1 MMQRLA
7 VRRWVSMAVER
18 ALEVSPNSLFVFLQ
32 SDRATTSNFQKELNM
47 GPSKFKLAL
56 EYINLE
62 DEKQDV
68 GGQEASNV
76 FHAGTP
82 GALSLEEVEENVDLD
97 QWILKLGR
105 RLVKLE
111 VKKASYLSALSHE
124 CC

>member
-1 MMQRLA
+1 MQRLA

-62 DEKQDV
+62 DENQDV

-82 GALSLEEVEENVDLD
+82 GALSLEEVEENVDLG

-111 VKKASYLSALSHE
+111 VKKASYLSAPSRE

>member
-1 MMQRLA
+1 
-7 VRRWVSMAVER
+7 MAVER